1 PSVPRNNTKSTKIAP
16 GAEEK
21 SSGGFYIVGRIFQI
35 GACALSPRR
44 IDGGSFYVRHPKTYK
59 QSQKSVVVRTSFWRL
74 LQLYF
79 DNKIY
84 ENNACIWNKRVVF
97 YLAY

>member
-1 PSVPRNNTKSTKIAP
+1 MKKAP
-16 GAEEK
+16 EDEEK
-21 SSGGFYIVGRIFQI
+21 SPGGFYIMGRIFQI

-44 IDGGSFYVRHPKTYK
+44 IDGGSFYVRHPKTSK
-59 QSQKSVVVRTSFWRL
+59 QSRKSVVACTSFWRL

-79 DNKIY
+79 SNKFY
-84 ENNACIWNKRVVF
+84 ENNACIWNKRGVF